1 MTYII
6 IALIILAV
14 GATAEIVAYIFS
26 AKLLKKR
33 EEGLDRRKEQLD
45 RCEEYLK
52 DKAVNTNATVTD
64 KFVLISRKKT
74 VSTLDVDGEAEMPG
88 DFIRKAVVELRR
100 ETLEDVQK
108 FISIYSTWRPDNDVD
123 LMSLIWVSKGGDI
136 HGLS

>member
-33 EEGLDRRKEQLD
+33 EEGLDRRKKYLD
-45 RCEEYLK
+45 IYEDALNHR
-52 DKAVNTNATVTD
+52 AVLNSGNIVSD
-64 KFVLISRKKT
+64 RFVLISYRKNL
-74 VSTLDVDGEAEMPG
+74 SMSDVEPSPALIKDYVRRNA
-88 DFIRKAVVELRR
+88 AELRDK
-100 ETLEDVQK
+100 TLQDVKK
-108 FISIYSTWRPDNDVD
+108 FISVYSTERPDNTVD

-136 HGLS
+136 NA

>member
-1 MTYII
+1 MTHVL
-6 IALIILAV
+6 IACIILAV
-14 GATAEIVAYIFS
+14 GAAAEIVAYIFS

-52 DKAVNTNATVTD
+52 DKATD
-64 KFVLISRKKT
+64 KNVIDADRFILISRKKT
-74 VSTLDVDGEAEMPG
+74 ISIDDVASIRS
-88 DFIRKAVVELRR
+88 DFRRKAALELQR
-100 ETLEDVQK
+100 ETLEDVKK
-108 FISIYSTWRPDNDVD
+108 FISVYLSYRPDGDVD